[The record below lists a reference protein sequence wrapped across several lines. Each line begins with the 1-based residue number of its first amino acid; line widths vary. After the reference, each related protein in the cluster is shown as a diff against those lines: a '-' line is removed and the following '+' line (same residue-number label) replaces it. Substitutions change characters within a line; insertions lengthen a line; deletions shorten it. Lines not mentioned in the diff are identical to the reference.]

1 MKSLQAELDNC
12 QNSEIHLTKEIYLA
26 PVVITRSCRIHGNGA
41 VILCRENE
49 DIKIQA
55 DNVELN
61 NLIIEPE
68 DRDKCVKPLVQCK
81 QDTVF
86 KNVIIHGTVSDGFNT
101 NDDSELPSVF
111 DLGEFKADTANTFS
125 MELTVDEA
133 CTISSTASCI
143 KVVPEQL
150 NQGKNVIELSTSEI
164 RDEVLIYAKLL
175 LVGKVTREIIV
186 RGKAANSAVAHNDS
200 VVTGQV
206 DFADAFN
213 DSLTVNL
220 LPPNVKENKLNIL
233 KKGQRTT
240 IGSSGS
246 SGSSNSEV
254 KIQLAFD
261 NKTKPFDIDGY
272 VFLLDEQ
279 GKTHGDNNLIFWGNK
294 VSDDGAV
301 IMTDTGTE
309 TFFSVHL
316 DKVSES
322 IKKID
327 ICYSIYGDDVTE
339 TFRYVENPY
348 IRFLVDGIEQERF
361 PLTDLQTEK
370 TIVAVEIYR
379 YKGDWKLNCI
389 GSGFRDGLK
398 RLCEEYGLEVIG

>member
-1 MKSLQAELDNC
+1 MKSLQAEIDNC

-26 PVVITRSCRIHGNGA
+26 PLVITRPCRIHGNGA

-200 VVTGQV
+200 VVTGAV
-206 DFADAFN
+206 DIANAFN

-220 LPPNVKENKLNIL
+220 LPPDVKENKLNIL
-233 KKGQRTT
+233 KKGQRTA
-240 IGSSGS
+240 IGSG
-246 SGSSNSEV
+246 NSEV
-254 KIQLAFD
+254 KIQLAF
-261 NKTKPFDIDGY
+261 NKKLKQFDIDGY
-272 VFLLDEQ
+272 VFLLDEL
-279 GKTHGDNNLIFWGNK
+279 GKTHGDNDLVFWGNK
-294 VSDDGAV
+294 TSEDGAV
-301 IMTDTGTE
+301 SMTDTGTE
-309 TFFSVHL
+309 TFFTVHL

-327 ICYSIYGDDVTE
+327 ISC
-339 TFRYVENPY
+339 
-348 IRFLVDGIEQERF
+348 
-361 PLTDLQTEK
+361 
-370 TIVAVEIYR
+370 
-379 YKGDWKLNCI
+379 
-389 GSGFRDGLK
+389 
-398 RLCEEYGLEVIG
+398 

>member
-1 MKSLQAELDNC
+1 MKSLQAEIDNC

-26 PVVITRSCRIHGNGA
+26 PLVITRPCRIHGNGA

-49 DIKIQA
+49 DIMIQA

-68 DRDKCVKPLVQCK
+68 DREKCVKPLVQCK

-86 KNVIIHGTVSDGFNT
+86 KNVIVHGTVSDGLYT
-101 NDDSELPSVF
+101 NDDSDLPSVF
-111 DLGEFKADTANTFS
+111 DLGEFKSDTANTFS
-125 MELTVDEA
+125 LELMVDEA

-150 NQGKNVIELSTSEI
+150 NKGKNVIALSTSEI
-164 RDEVLIYAKLL
+164 RDDVLIYAKLL
-175 LVGKVTREIIV
+175 LMGRVTREIIV
-186 RGKAANSAVAHNDS
+186 RGKSTNSAAAHNDS
-200 VVTGQV
+200 VLTGQA
-206 DFADAFN
+206 DFANSFN

-220 LPPNVKENKLNIL
+220 LPPNVKDNNLNIL
-233 KKGQRTT
+233 KKGQRTV
-240 IGSSGS
+240 INSA
-246 SGSSNSEV
+246 NSEV
-254 KIQLAFD
+254 KIQLAYD
-261 NKTKPFDIDGY
+261 KKVKQFDIDGY
-272 VFLLDEQ
+272 VFLLDDL
-279 GKTHGDNNLIFWGNK
+279 GKTHGDNDLIFWGNK

-339 TFRYVENPY
+339 TFRCVENPY

-361 PLTDLQTEK
+361 LLTGLQTEK

-379 YKGDWKLNCI
+379 HNGAWKLNCI
-389 GSGFRDGLK
+389 GSGYREGLK